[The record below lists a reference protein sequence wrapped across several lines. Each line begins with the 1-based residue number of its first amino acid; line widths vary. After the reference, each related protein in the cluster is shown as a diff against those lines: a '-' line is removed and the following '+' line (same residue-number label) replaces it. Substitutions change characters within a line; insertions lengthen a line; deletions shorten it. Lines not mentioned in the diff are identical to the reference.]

1 MTHDLM
7 TFIEIAKPSWY
18 ERWLVLLAQGVFY
31 NGLFLL
37 YLVSSRTAHR
47 VVGYFEEEAISAIPS
62 TWPRL
67 RAAGSR
73 ILPRHKSP
81 STTEDDQFKTA
92 HSVPGQRMR
101 VGTLCRLRAL
111 AQGAQNKVSVC
122 YDRVRNPV

>member
-1 MTHDLM
+1 MRIAVTHDLM

-67 RAAGSR
+67 RAGR
-73 ILPRHKSP
+73 IENIAAPQIAI
-81 STTEDDQFKTA
+81 D
-92 HSVPGQRMR
+92 
-101 VGTLCRLRAL
+101 
-111 AQGAQNKVSVC
+111 
-122 YDRVRNPV
+122 Y